1 MKKTQLKDLLR
12 NIKGQLISWLSI
24 VVIAMM
30 AITAFLGVRFSS
42 KSLYDDANR
51 IYGNSNYR
59 DIELFSTVLFDEND
73 AEQIRKVESVEDA
86 EGVYSVGLSVN
97 FKNES
102 KGVDVVSLTER
113 INVPEV
119 FSGRLPQDRSEC
131 ALEEEVASAI
141 GAGIGDTVTIEDPN
155 DYLLNKSFTVVG
167 IVCHPDNLASEG
179 QVPGNRYVVVTKDAI
194 NKETFLDCYTKIEVL
209 LKDLGRSDRYKKGYQ
224 DTVSDHL
231 EDFEELSEQSSKAK
245 VEKYQKVIDEYQ
257 TKLDEAKE
265 QLEEAR
271 KQLDEAQKEI
281 GENRDKLNGY
291 AKELETGKQ
300 KLADAKKQ
308 IDEATPQIEAAQA
321 KLSEAK
327 AKLDEAKK
335 TLETTYRQLLVARRY
350 ASKRAPEGIDWETDE
365 NFNVDDPNLTL
376 KKFPLTKTFTI
387 DLTEEIRPQVYAGLR
402 TLNTKQILEFYLSSG
417 GSLFELLNLEDDEIL
432 RSVLIER
439 LYAKDGSGNYVIS
452 DSFLRALIGKYPSGW
467 GISNDTGSEEIRSIL
482 KDRIED
488 AEVRRG
494 MELMNSFGAK
504 IWDVGDNVEGFIENK
519 VNGLSYEQLKR
530 LLPNGYL
537 DRAKEDYGYYQDW
550 MKEVDPDNMMGEE
563 DFLRN
568 QIADTIREY
577 NVVYQIADKVLGL
590 SNDQNAIMEYLENH
604 SGRKNT
610 VHKAMRQAVIN
621 KVRAMSIAEL
631 TDTPLNEYGDEME
644 SISEVVFSDQF
655 YFDNYESDNEGLYY
669 DVTQY
674 PEDQTVSQI
683 EALNKDLE
691 GNVARLDDGELLR
704 IYQRISNGDLSEIVS
719 AIDSAG
725 DQGETRER
733 LCIET
738 GDNMISYALTLLGQ
752 GFDLGKEAE
761 DKALTNINKAA
772 KKWEE
777 GHAEYLNGLNQYR
790 AGKAEF
796 DSRYAEYLRGQ
807 KEYEDG
813 LATYNSSLAEYN
825 RGLKQL
831 TEAEGQIEEKEKEY
845 ADKLAEY
852 NKGLEELERYKSMID
867 HPTRG
872 KWVALSPMQSA
883 SYLGIDTVANS
894 FSSISSTFSMLF
906 VFVGALVIYATV
918 GKIIEEQRTLVG
930 TTKALGFFNSE
941 VFRKYLGF
949 GVSATLLGTLLG
961 IIIGST
967 VLQKALLNQAMS
979 FFHLGE
985 GVLHFGKRDVAIVVA
1000 LALILSASSVFLAC
1014 FRMIRTPVKDLMQP
1028 ETPKARKKKN
1038 RNHRG
1043 SLYSRL
1049 IIRNILSD
1057 PKRIIVTIV
1066 SIAGCCALLVIGF
1079 TVRHAISASSTRQ
1092 FEELMTYDLHVNYS
1106 EKANE
1111 NVKAEIEEV
1120 LDRYHVSY
1128 TDVAYLNQPYVVDG
1142 RMLLTRLLVAEK
1154 DQIGSF
1160 YRLNDPDTGK
1170 PLDLK
1175 DGIYVSKK
1183 KAEKH
1188 GLAPGE
1194 AIHFLDGDY
1203 DDRSNPVTGFYEC
1216 YANNVTFMTAQAYRD
1231 TFGKDVQNSR
1241 YLIISNGADEEAM
1254 KKDLLNIVGVTGVA
1268 PSSEERVQSESFVS
1282 IANYVLIL
1290 LTVMAA
1296 VMAYFII
1303 FNLTNTYISQ
1313 RRRELTVMRI
1323 NGFTVNE
1330 VRNYVSREM
1339 YLTSILGILF
1349 GWLTGAALGRHI
1361 TILLENEAVYERGI
1375 YLPGWLIAAAVTMLF
1390 TVIINRL
1397 SLRKVKDLKLTD
1409 I

>member
-42 KSLYDDANR
+42 KSLYDDANK
-51 IYGNSNYR
+51 IYGETNYR
-59 DIELFSTVLFDEND
+59 DIELYSTVLFDEND
-73 AEQIRKVESVEDA
+73 EKEIRKVESVKDA
-86 EGVYSVGLSVN
+86 EGIYSVSLSLN
-97 FKNES
+97 FRNDS
-102 KGVDVVSLTER
+102 KAVDVVSLTER
-113 INVPEV
+113 INIPAV
-119 FSGRLPQDRSEC
+119 FSGRLPQNRNEC
-131 ALEEEVASAI
+131 AIEEDIALGI
-141 GAGIGDTVTIEDPN
+141 GAGVGDTVTIEDPN
-155 DYLLNKSFTVVG
+155 DFLLNKSFTVVG

-179 QVPGNRYVVVTKDAI
+179 QVPGNRYVIVTKDAI

-209 LKDLGRSDRYKKGYQ
+209 LKDIGNSDRYLKRYQ

-231 EDFEELSEQSSKAK
+231 NDFEELSEKSSKTK

-257 TKLDEAKE
+257 EKLDEAWAK
-265 QLEEAR
+265 LEEAR
-271 KQLDEAQKEI
+271 KQLDDGQSQI
-281 GENRDKLNGY
+281 DENRNKLDEY
-291 AKELETGKQ
+291 KKELDSGKQ

-308 IDEATPQIEAAQA
+308 LDEATPQIEAAQA
-321 KLSEAK
+321 KLAEAK

-335 TLETTYRQLLVARRY
+335 TLEVTYRQLLIARRI
-350 ASKRAPEGIDWETDE
+350 ASQKAPEGIDWETNE
-365 NFNVDDPNLTL
+365 NFDVDDPNLTL
-376 KKFPLTKTFTI
+376 KKFPLTKDFSI
-387 DLTEEIRPQVYAGLR
+387 DLTEEIRPQIYAGLR
-402 TLNTKQILEFYLSSG
+402 TLNTQQMLEFYLSSG
-417 GSLFELLNLEDDEIL
+417 GTLFELVNLEDDEIL
-432 RSVLIER
+432 REVLAEK
-439 LYAKDGSGNYVIS
+439 LYAKDSSGNYVIS
-452 DSFLRALIGKYPSGW
+452 DSFLRSLIGKYPSSW
-467 GISNDTGSEEIRSIL
+467 GIGNDTSSEEIRSIL
-482 KDRIED
+482 KDRLNDVEISR
-488 AEVRRG
+488 A
-494 MELMNSFGAK
+494 MELMNNLGAN

-519 VNGLSYEQLKR
+519 VNALSYEQLKR

-537 DRAKEDYGYYQDW
+537 DQAKEDYGYYQEW
-550 MKEVDPDNMMGEE
+550 MREEDPDNMMSEE
-563 DFLRN
+563 EFLRN
-568 QIADTIREY
+568 QVADTIREY
-577 NVVYQIADKVLGL
+577 NVIYQVADKVLDL
-590 SNDQNAIMEYLENH
+590 SNDQTALMELLENYG
-604 SGRKNT
+604 GRKNT
-610 VHKAMRQAVIN
+610 IRKALRSAVID
-621 KVRAMSIAEL
+621 KVRNMSIAEM
-631 TDTPLNEYGDEME
+631 TEKPLNEYGDEME
-644 SISEVVFSDQF
+644 SYAEIVFSDYY
-655 YFDNYESDNEGLYY
+655 YFDNYQDDNGEMYY
-669 DVTQY
+669 GVDQY
-674 PEDQTVSQI
+674 PEDQKVSEI

-691 GNVARLDDGELLR
+691 TNVNRMDDGTLLR
-704 IYQRISNGDLSEIVS
+704 IYERICGDDLSAIVS
-719 AIDSAG
+719 AIDSAN

-733 LCIET
+733 LNIKT
-738 GDNMISYALTLLGQ
+738 GDRMISYALTMLGQ
-752 GFDLGKEAE
+752 GFDLSKEKE
-761 DKALTNINKAA
+761 DEALTNINKAA

-777 GHAEYLNGLNQYR
+777 GHEEYLNGLKQYR

-796 DSRYAEYLRGQ
+796 DSKYSEYLKGL

-813 LATYNSSLAEYN
+813 LAVYNSSLAKYN
-825 RGLKQL
+825 NGLKQL
-831 TEAEGQIEEKEKEY
+831 KEAEDQIAEKEKEY
-845 ADKLAEY
+845 ADGLAEY
-852 NKGLEELERYKSMID
+852 NKGLEELERYRSMID

-883 SYLGIDTVANS
+883 SYLGIDSIANS
-894 FSSISSTFSMLF
+894 FSSISSTFSLLF

-941 VFRKYLGF
+941 VFKKYLGF

-961 IIIGST
+961 IIIGSV
-967 VLQKALLNQAMS
+967 VLQKVLLNQAMS

-985 GVLHFGKRDVAIVVA
+985 GILHFGKTDVAIVIA

-1014 FRMIRTPVKDLMQP
+1014 FRMIGTPVKDLMQP
-1028 ETPKARKKKN
+1028 ETPKGRKKKN

-1049 IIRNILSD
+1049 IVRNVLSD

-1079 TVRHAISASSTRQ
+1079 TVRHAISASSTKQ
-1092 FEELMTYDLHVNYS
+1092 FEELMTYDFHVDYS
-1106 EKANE
+1106 TKGNE
-1111 NVKAEIEEV
+1111 NVEAEIEEV
-1120 LDRYHVSY
+1120 LDRYGVTY
-1128 TDVAYLNQPYVVDG
+1128 TDVAYINQPYVAEG

-1154 DQIGSF
+1154 DQIGNL
-1160 YRLNDPDTGK
+1160 YHLNDPDTGK

-1183 KAEKH
+1183 KAERH

-1194 AIHFLDGDY
+1194 TIHFLDGDY

-1216 YANNVTFMTAQAYRD
+1216 YANNVTFMTARAYRD
-1231 TFGKDVQNSR
+1231 TFGKEVQKNR
-1241 YLIISNGADEEAM
+1241 YLVISKGADEEAM
-1254 KKDLLNIVGVTGVA
+1254 KKDLLNIVGVNGVA
-1268 PSSEERVQSESFVS
+1268 PSNEERAQSESFVS

-1339 YLTSILGILF
+1339 YLTSVLGILF
-1349 GWLTGAALGRHI
+1349 GWLAGAALGRHI
-1361 TILLENEAVYERGI
+1361 TIMLENEAVFERGI

-1390 TVIINRL
+1390 TIVINKL